1 MMASWKRTVA
11 AIALGVA
18 LSMAAPLTGQAGEEL
33 TPGLQAQIAAAVQSD
48 DEAQVSEAIRSL
60 VAANPSLAAQI
71 AGAAARIRPDL
82 RAVIEAA
89 AKAAAPEAAP
99 AIAAAVW
106 PGCPLEVREFG
117 CVLIREIL
125 SGTIENPSIT
135 SRTGL

>member
-1 MMASWKRTVA
+1 MVALWKRTAA
-11 AIALGVA
+11 AIVLGVA
-18 LSMAAPLTGQAGEEL
+18 LVMAGSPTGQANEEL

-60 VAANPSLAAQI
+60 VAANPGLAAQI

-82 RAVIEAA
+82 RAVIESAA
-89 AKAAAPEAAP
+89 SAAAPEAAP
-99 AIAAAVW
+99 EIAAAVW
-106 PGCPLEVREFG
+106 PRCPLEVRKLG

-135 SRTGL
+135 SRIRL